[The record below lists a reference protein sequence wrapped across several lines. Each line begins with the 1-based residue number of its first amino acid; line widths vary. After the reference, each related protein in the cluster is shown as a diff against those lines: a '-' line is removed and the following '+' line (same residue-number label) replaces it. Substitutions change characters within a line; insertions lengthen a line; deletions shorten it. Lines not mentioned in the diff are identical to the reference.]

1 MSSERSKR
9 RKVLEFTQWVRPEGT
24 KVKYQAARH
33 RGTRTL
39 FGPARPSTARPEIL
53 LGRIGGGGKFLDG
66 PARWDGP
73 STRDRPRPAV
83 GPSRMGSATL
93 GSTARKRDD
102 GLN

>member
-53 LGRIGGGGKFLDG
+53 LGRIGGGVNSWMGRPDG
-66 PARWDGP
+66 TGLQPEIGPDRLLGQAAWVVQLWVRLLARGMM
-73 STRDRPRPAV
+73 V
-83 GPSRMGSATL
+83 
-93 GSTARKRDD
+93 
-102 GLN
+102 

>member
-39 FGPARPSTARPEIL
+39 FGPAKHGMAGDFAWPDRGGVNSWMGRPDGTGLQPEI
-53 LGRIGGGGKFLDG
+53 G
-66 PARWDGP
+66 P
-73 STRDRPRPAV
+73 DRP
-83 GPSRMGSATL
+83 L
-93 GSTARKRDD
+93 GQAAWVVQLWVRLLAR
-102 GLN
+102 GMMV